1 MVRILMMVGWKLVLI
16 LPAFVVIGSAIIGI
30 ASALPADGFSY
41 PPEPLEGKIP
51 SPLLSPISWT
61 FPSTPEPS
69 QSPAPPMSPIMPE
82 PVPSP
87 MASFRP
93 PIPSMSELVTSPTAS
108 PMPWST
114 PSTPG
119 PVSSPPTPGHI
130 PSTPGVSPFEPPFS
144 AYVPLPSPPTQGH
157 IPLTPGISPFEPPV
171 SAYVPLPSPPTPGHI
186 PSTPGISP
194 FEPPV
199 SAYVPLASPPT
210 PGHIPSTPGISPFEP
225 PVSAYVPLP
234 SPPTSGHIPST
245 PGISPFEPP
254 GSAYVP
260 LPSPGLSPSE
270 PPVPAYVPMSALFPI
285 PPVPVPIASPPLV
298 PSSPSPYAPMPAP
311 VPTPSVP
318 TPSTSPPPFPPSP
331 SPYAPMPVP
340 TPSSSGIKGA
350 YWPSWL
356 AESLPPVGI
365 PTSYFTHLFYAFVQ
379 LDASA
384 YQLSIT
390 QPDEQWMGNFTATL
404 HAKNPL
410 AKAFLSI
417 GGGASSPYTFS
428 KMAGDPDNRA
438 AFINSTI
445 DVARK
450 YGFDGL
456 DLDWEFPTNP
466 QDMSN
471 LAILYSEWHAAVKKE
486 AHYSG
491 QYKLLLSSAVYF
503 ASDFFLS
510 DVPRSYP
517 ADAIKKYV
525 DFVSPMCFDY
535 HGSWDTSVTGAHAL
549 LYDKASNI
557 STSYGI
563 SSWIEAGVPPEKL
576 VMGLPLY
583 GRTWELKDQNKHGIG
598 DPAVGTGPGDGI
610 MAYTNI
616 VDFNSEKGAT
626 VVYDEETVSTY
637 SYAGTNWIGYDGP
650 ISTENKVKF
659 AWEQGLGGYF
669 LWALG
674 DDKNWT
680 LSKAGRF
687 LSVLILFNKLKKF
700 S

>member
-87 MASFRP
+87 MASFSP

-119 PVSSPPTPGHI
+119 PVSSPPTPG
-130 PSTPGVSPFEPPFS
+130 
-144 AYVPLPSPPTQGH
+144 Q

-199 SAYVPLASPPT
+199 SAYVPLPSPPT
-210 PGHIPSTPGISPFEP
+210 P
-225 PVSAYVPLP
+225 
-234 SPPTSGHIPST
+234 GHIPST

-340 TPSSSGIKGA
+340 TGIKGA

-390 QPDEQWMGNFTATL
+390 QPDEQWM
-404 HAKNPL
+404 
-410 AKAFLSI
+410 
-417 GGGASSPYTFS
+417 
-428 KMAGDPDNRA
+428 GDPDNRA

-680 LSKAGRF
+680 LSKAASKAWDGTD
-687 LSVLILFNKLKKF
+687 
-700 S
+700 

>member
-1 MVRILMMVGWKLVLI
+1 
-16 LPAFVVIGSAIIGI
+16 
-30 ASALPADGFSY
+30 
-41 PPEPLEGKIP
+41 
-51 SPLLSPISWT
+51 
-61 FPSTPEPS
+61 
-69 QSPAPPMSPIMPE
+69 MSPIIPE

-87 MASFRP
+87 
-93 PIPSMSELVTSPTAS
+93 TAS
-108 PMPWST
+108 PVPCST

-119 PVSSPPTPGHI
+119 PVSSPPTPGHR

-171 SAYVPLPSPPTPGHI
+171 SAYVPLPSPPTPG
-186 PSTPGISP
+186 
-194 FEPPV
+194 
-199 SAYVPLASPPT
+199 YM
-210 PGHIPSTPGISPFEP
+210 PSTPGISPFEP

-234 SPPTSGHIPST
+234 SPPTPGHIPST

-260 LPSPGLSPSE
+260 LPYPGLSPSE
-270 PPVPAYVPMSALFPI
+270 PPVSAYVPMSALFPI
-285 PPVPVPIASPPLV
+285 SPVPVPIASPPLV
-298 PSSPSPYAPMPAP
+298 
-311 VPTPSVP
+311 
-318 TPSTSPPPFPPSP
+318 PPSP

-365 PTSYFTHLFYAFVQ
+365 PTSYFTHLFYAYLQ
-379 LDASA
+379 LDAST

-404 HAKNPL
+404 HANNPL
-410 AKAFLSI
+410 VKAFLSI
-417 GGGASSPYTFS
+417 GGGASNPYTFS
-428 KMAGDPDNRA
+428 NMAGDPDNRA

-456 DLDWEFPTNP
+456 DLDWEFPTNS

-626 VVYDEETVSTY
+626 EIYDEETVSTY

-674 DDKNWT
+674 DDDKNWT
-680 LSKAGRF
+680 LSKTASKAWDGTD
-687 LSVLILFNKLKKF
+687 
-700 S
+700 